1 MPRIS
6 IVMPI
11 NNCRAFLEESVRS
24 LLAQTLTD
32 FELILGDDG
41 SDDGSSPLLDR
52 LAAEDGRIRVL
63 RRPSRSGLAASANWV
78 VAHAR
83 APLVA
88 IAHGDDVSSPE
99 RLERLGA
106 FLEAHPEATAVGTPA
121 LGIDES
127 GRAVQPPNLWRLVH
141 PSPFAPFAHSS
152 TMFRKAA
159 FDAVGGYRRVCD
171 YWEDLDLWWRLADV
185 GPIFVLTEPLVRYR
199 HWQGS
204 SRGDDRAMEAER
216 AHALMYRCADL
227 HWRHESFH
235 SLLDER
241 ADEGPPGVRP
251 RIFVARSWLSVWR
264 GTRPRVFRQMMA
276 RARLG
281 LDFDTLQSTVFVAW
295 ATLSPRSLRLFLR
308 AFLGTRNRLAL
319 FRLRGA
325 GHIRWQPRRPWA
337 GRRAI
342 RPAGATAGAS
352 PDC

>member
-6 IVMPI
+6 IVMPV
-11 NNCRAFLEESVRS
+11 NNCRDFLEESVRS
-24 LLAQTLTD
+24 LLAQTVTD

-41 SDDGSSPLLDR
+41 SDDGSGALLDR
-52 LAAEDGRIRVL
+52 LAAEDERIRVI

-88 IAHGDDVSSPE
+88 IAHADDVSSPE

-106 FLEAHPEATAVGTPA
+106 FLDAHPEATAVGTPA

-127 GRAVQPPNLWRLVH
+127 GRAVHPPNFWRLVQ

-152 TMFRKAA
+152 ILFRKAA
-159 FDAVGGYRRVCD
+159 FDAVGGYRRACD
-171 YWEDLDLWWRLADV
+171 YWEDLDLWWRLADL
-185 GPIFVLTEPLVRYR
+185 GPIFVLPEPLVRYR

-204 SRGDDRAMEAER
+204 SRGDERAREIER
-216 AHALMYRCADL
+216 AHALMYRCAEL
-227 HWRHESFH
+227 HWRNESFEA
-235 SLLDER
+235 LLDER
-241 ADEGPPGVRP
+241 GDGSPGGVRP

-264 GTRPRVFRQMMA
+264 GKRPRVFRQMMA

-281 LDFDTLQSTVFVAW
+281 PDFDTLQSTVFVAW

-308 AFLGTRNRLAL
+308 GFLGARNRLAL
-319 FRLRGA
+319 LLLRGA
-325 GHIRWQPRRPWA
+325 DHIRWQPRRPE
-337 GRRAI
+337 GGPRAI
-342 RPAGATAGAS
+342 RSAGAA
-352 PDC
+352 